1 MISSQGG
8 MGRKL
13 SSGDEMK
20 PRMVASTR
28 KRLFTRLGTALAAL
42 PAVLALSALSALGTS
57 CGEGRFPVCKS
68 DAECAEKVGDAGT
81 GPKVCYNLRCVE
93 CRYDTDCAVGKACNR
108 NLNECQDIGGVSV
121 AEEDAGASGGASAW
135 DPANWDECAKRCK
148 DQDCIK
154 QCDQRFRK

>member
-13 SSGDEMK
+13 SRGDEMK
-20 PRMVASTR
+20 PRMAASAW
-28 KRLFTRLGTALAAL
+28 KRLMNALAVL
-42 PAVLALSALSALGTS
+42 PAALALAALSALGAS

-68 DAECAEKVGDAGT
+68 DAECAEKAGDAGT

-93 CRYDTDCAVGKACNR
+93 CRYDTDCPVGKACNR
-108 NLNECQDIGGVSV
+108 NLNECQGIGTTNL
-121 AEEDAGASGGASAW
+121 AEEDAGASGGAAAW
-135 DPANWDECAKRCK
+135 GPANWDECAKECK
-148 DQDCIK
+148 DQACIK